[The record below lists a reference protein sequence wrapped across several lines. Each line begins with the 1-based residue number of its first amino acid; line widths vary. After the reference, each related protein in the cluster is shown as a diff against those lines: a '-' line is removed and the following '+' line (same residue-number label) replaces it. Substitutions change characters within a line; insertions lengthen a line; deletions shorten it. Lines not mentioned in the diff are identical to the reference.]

1 MHATMPSWLGHAV
14 CGVLPGL
21 APSRVCPT
29 PASCLLPQALDALV
43 RGKVKDPDDFE
54 WQRQVRFYWHDT
66 KQTVQVSICDV
77 DFEYSYE
84 YLGEPL
90 RQGERGRPG
99 AHWNGQACARMD
111 EAYSPTGCCPAS
123 PAWPG
128 ATPFPEPGLWWN
140 PRQA

>member
-1 MHATMPSWLGHAV
+1 MQH
-14 CGVLPGL
+14 
-21 APSRVCPT
+21 
-29 PASCLLPQALDALV
+29 PARPPAFSAQALDALV

-90 RQGERGRPG
+90 GPRSMCANGRADARVRAPMSTRGWG
-99 AHWNGQACARMD
+99 
-111 EAYSPTGCCPAS
+111 
-123 PAWPG
+123 
-128 ATPFPEPGLWWN
+128 
-140 PRQA
+140 